1 MHTITPSKSLIPIL
15 RIWLCIFII
24 LFAFIDGIIMVFSV
38 SWALVFAFLAVVFFM
53 WVWLFYIPAFAKN
66 MLITISGASISISR
80 GVFLK
85 KKFIIPNARQVYA
98 QRIKTPVDLI
108 FDTTNITVN
117 LVRGKVT
124 MLALDKKDADY
135 VMRYVSE
142 VSKDN

>member
-1 MHTITPSKSLIPIL
+1 
-15 RIWLCIFII
+15 
-24 LFAFIDGIIMVFSV
+24 MVFSV